1 MGGGEL
7 EVLKELVE
15 YYDCVT
21 NQPNTDFVPDGYSKV
36 GNVAYKIVLKKDGK
50 LKDILPNTFTENI
63 GKKTIEK
70 GYDEIFP
77 FRYSVSGISSE
88 TIECREKYIFG
99 LEWDKTS
106 EKFKTSKSSLSAFE
120 KSKDKNSE
128 FLNDL
133 SSDVIDAYKLFLRS
147 WEPEQELENPLLLAL
162 GKSYSTAKFIIT
174 VEEKES
180 KEDALHK
187 DNSVK
192 EKWDKFWKSR
202 AESANDSAV
211 MAQCSIS
218 GKYAPVARIH
228 NNLTGISGGLATGVN
243 LVCFKTSAFWS
254 YGKEQSYNSSISTAI
269 MEKYT
274 KTFNYLS
281 SSKSHNRIL
290 DDMTLLFWANT
301 KEKEA
306 PYLEDFLCEL
316 WDADEPLESAVKEI
330 SEGNTPNS
338 IDRIDENIEF
348 CILGVKPNTSRLAI
362 KIFEKDS
369 FGNIMARI
377 AKHQEDM
384 RLTEGDKQIAIWQ
397 ISNELKSP
405 KSKEDSVPPD
415 LSAKLLTA
423 ILKNR
428 PYPEYLLQTIVRR
441 AKTDKDDDKTKFRA
455 INPRRARI
463 IKAHLVRSGYYK
475 GDEYMIDSKNQ
486 TDAFRCG
493 RLFAVLE
500 RIQTKALGDVN
511 ATIKDKFFASACA
524 TPDLVFT
531 RLIKLA
537 QTHLSKMD
545 KGSSIYYDKLLQEII
560 SEIDA
565 FPKALSLQRQGD
577 FILGYYQQKQKLFET
592 KITEGDNE

>member
-1 MGGGEL
+1 M
-7 EVLKELVE
+7 LKELVE

-36 GNVAYKIVLKKDGK
+36 SNVAYKIVLTKEGK
-50 LKDILPNTFTENI
+50 LKDILPNTYTENI
-63 GKKTIEK
+63 GKKIVEK

-77 FRYSVSGISSE
+77 FRYSVSGISAE

-99 LEWDKTS
+99 LEWDKAN

-120 KSKDKNSE
+120 KSKQKNSE

-133 SSDVIDAYKLFLRS
+133 HSDVTNAYKLFLNN
-147 WEPEQELENPLLLAL
+147 WQPEQELENSLLLTL
-162 GKSYSTAKFIIT
+162 GKAYGGAKFII
-174 VEEKES
+174 VIEGKES
-180 KEDALHK
+180 TEYALHK
-187 DNSVK
+187 DDSVK
-192 EKWDKFWKSR
+192 EKWSDFWKNR
-202 AESANDSAV
+202 ALSTDNGAV

-254 YGKEQSYNSSISTAI
+254 YGKEQSYNSSVSTDV

-274 KTFNYLS
+274 KAFNYLS
-281 SSKSHNRIL
+281 SSKAHRRMI

-301 KEKEA
+301 REKEA

-316 WDADEPLESAVKEI
+316 WDADEELERMVKEA
-330 SEGNTPNS
+330 SEGNVT
-338 IDRIDENIEF
+338 DRTDNIDENIEF
-348 CILGVKPNTSRLAI
+348 CVLGVKPNTSRLAI

-369 FGNIMARI
+369 FGNIMSRI
-377 AKHQEDM
+377 TKHQEDM
-384 RLTEGDKQIAIWQ
+384 RLGEDDNKITMWQ
-397 ISNELKSP
+397 ITNELKSP
-405 KSKEDSVPPD
+405 KSKEDTVPPD

-428 PYPEYLLQTIVRR
+428 PYPEYLLQTVVRR
-441 AKTDKDDDKTKFRA
+441 AKIDKDDEKTKFKA
-455 INPRRARI
+455 INSRRARI
-463 IKAHLVRSGYYK
+463 IKACLLRSKYYR

-493 RLFAVLE
+493 RIFAVLE
-500 RIQTKALGDVN
+500 RIQNKALGDVN
-511 ATIKDKFFASACA
+511 TTIKDKFFASACA

-537 QTHLSKMD
+537 QPHLSKMD
-545 KGSSIYYDKLLQEII
+545 KGSAIYYDKLLQEII
-560 SEIDA
+560 AEIDV
-565 FPKALSLQRQGD
+565 FPKALSLQKQGD

-592 KITEGDNE
+592 KVAEGEDE